1 MKNGKK
7 SKKQLVL
14 ELKELRNVI
23 EILEKEKTEFIDSL
37 PQIFFET
44 DDKGN
49 LIFVNRQFEREFGYT
64 KQDVLNGFNISHA
77 VALED
82 IQNALEH
89 FMMTMMGK
97 DTKPFEG
104 TALRKDGSR
113 LSIIVYPN
121 IIACNDQII
130 GTRGFIV
137 NVTEQ
142 KKAEK
147 ELFESEE
154 RLSLAIKAASLGIW
168 DWDIRKKESIWN
180 DQMFKTYGIPEENPI
195 RYKKWVKTVV
205 PEDFPKVKAA
215 FHRVIANKINDFV
228 EFHIIRPDG
237 SIRCVQAGIG
247 VITDENDQVSRLVG
261 IHIDITN
268 RSQYEKDREK
278 LISEL
283 QEAIS
288 KIKQLSGLLPI
299 CCNCKKIRN
308 DNGSWTQIEA
318 YIHEHSE
325 AQFTHGLC
333 EECLRE
339 LYPDFS

>member
-1 MKNGKK
+1 M
-7 SKKQLVL
+7 
-14 ELKELRNVI
+14 
-23 EILEKEKTEFIDSL
+23 

-49 LIFVNRQFEREFGYT
+49 LTFVNRQFEVDFGYT
-64 KQDVLNGFNISHA
+64 TQDILSGLNIVHTI
-77 VALED
+77 ALED

-89 FMMTMMGK
+89 FMKTIMRK
-97 DTKPFEG
+97 ETKPFEG
-104 TALRKDGSR
+104 TLLRKDGS
-113 LSIIVYPN
+113 LVSVIVYPKV
-121 IIACNDQII
+121 IVSNDKVI

-142 KKAEK
+142 KRAEK
-147 ELFESEE
+147 ALRESEE
-154 RLSLAIKAASLGIW
+154 RLSLAVKAASLGIW
-168 DWDIRKKESIWN
+168 DWDIRKKESVWN

-205 PEDFPKVKAA
+205 PEDFPKVKAT

-237 SIRCVQAGIG
+237 SIRCVKAGIG
-247 VITDENDQVSRLVG
+247 IITDENDQVSRLVG

-299 CCNCKKIRN
+299 CCNCKKIREN
-308 DNGSWTQIEA
+308 NGSWTQIET

-333 EECLRE
+333 EKCLSE
-339 LYPDFS
+339 LYADFS